1 MHAHRSS
8 TAALVNTSELI
19 VRPSSAASECTTCH
33 AAHGTWA
40 VASEP
45 GWDYTPLDLL
55 LQLTSPCSITKL
67 DTACLQCSF
76 RLS

>member
-1 MHAHRSS
+1 MHAHRRS
-8 TAALVNTSELI
+8 TAAFVHTFELI

-33 AAHGTWA
+33 VAHRTWA

-45 GWDYTPLDLL
+45 GWDYTRHYLS

-67 DTACLQCSF
+67 DNACLQCSF